1 MIIFMLSSKYDMCFT
16 LSVDFYMDAE
26 FSLEIYDVGFSS
38 VAHALEKEMA
48 TRSSILAQR
57 IPGMGEPGWTA
68 VCGVAQSRT

>member
-38 VAHALEKEMA
+38 VAHALEKEMV
-48 TRSSILAQR
+48 TRSSILA
-57 IPGMGEPGWTA
+57 
-68 VCGVAQSRT
+68 